1 MNTKNPHDSFAKDY
15 LEELLSPIGK
25 VTVSREIKD
34 QPNQF
39 DVLFIP
45 YSSPSPLPAPI
56 GLLSALASQ
65 TAIIEVYRNQP
76 NDKKVRNCLKKLYMY
91 FSELNRK
98 AGKDDNDETD
108 DPSGL
113 GKLWIVTTTASQ
125 NLLNDFG
132 ATLDSEINCPG
143 VYSMHKALKASI
155 IAANQL
161 PVTDD
166 TLWLRILGKG
176 GVQKRAVS
184 EFLALPDTHPYRNN
198 TLRMLA
204 NLRIVVLKQT
214 DLNEE
219 DREDVMQLS
228 TAYLEWEQKTLEQ
241 GKELQTQQI
250 VKRQLNRRVGELN
263 SSLIQQV
270 EALPIKALEELTD
283 ALLDFSSVT
292 DLEQWLKGRP
302 KLVNQG

>member
-1 MNTKNPHDSFAKDY
+1 
-15 LEELLSPIGK
+15 
-25 VTVSREIKD
+25 
-34 QPNQF
+34 
-39 DVLFIP
+39 
-45 YSSPSPLPAPI
+45 
-56 GLLSALASQ
+56 
-65 TAIIEVYRNQP
+65 
-76 NDKKVRNCLKKLYMY
+76 
-91 FSELNRK
+91 
-98 AGKDDNDETD
+98 
-108 DPSGL
+108 
-113 GKLWIVTTTASQ
+113 
-125 NLLNDFG
+125 
-132 ATLDSEINCPG
+132 
-143 VYSMHKALKASI
+143 
-155 IAANQL
+155 
-161 PVTDD
+161 
-166 TLWLRILGKG
+166 
-176 GVQKRAVS
+176 
-184 EFLALPDTHPYRNN
+184 
-198 TLRMLA
+198 MLT